1 MDLAQKVSFVSLLE
15 NIEVEPERP
24 RAEVVVNSNT
34 GTIVIGGDVRISPAA
49 VTHGSLTVKVEEDVQ
64 VTQARQLLAAPEM
77 GQQLLQMVERLPTQI
92 HKSLLQKIRRVPL
105 FLIRVSNYHRLWML

>member
-1 MDLAQKVSFVSLLE
+1 MDPAQKVSFVSLLE

-24 RAEVVVNSNT
+24 RAKVVVNSRT

-49 VTHGSLTVKVEEDVQ
+49 VTHGSLTVKLKKMFRLLKP
-64 VTQARQLLAAPEM
+64 RQLLLQM

-92 HKSLLQKIRRVPL
+92 HKSLLQKNRRVPL
-105 FLIRVSNYHRLWML
+105 FLIRVSNCHRLLML